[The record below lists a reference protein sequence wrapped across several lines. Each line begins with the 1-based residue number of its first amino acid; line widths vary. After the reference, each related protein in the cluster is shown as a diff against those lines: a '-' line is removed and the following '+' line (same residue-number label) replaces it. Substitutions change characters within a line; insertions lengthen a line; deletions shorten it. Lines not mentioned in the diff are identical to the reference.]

1 MIKQNQ
7 KYLNSIHVLFDA
19 IILCLSFGLAYF
31 IRFETIFDYS
41 YSRPFFPV
49 VLANETFWQSLMLK
63 SNYAKAL
70 IYLIPMY
77 LLIYFSFQLYSP
89 KRFRNRHF
97 EFFNLIKANI
107 CGIIGFILIIYLT
120 EPKYFSRYMI
130 FFFFLL
136 NIILDFIFRDIV
148 RQILRKTRQVGKNQ
162 KHVIVIGFS
171 VAAAAYIDRIRENPQ
186 WGYTLHGIFDDNVT
200 PDFEYRGYGWIG
212 TINDLPKYLASH
224 NLDEVAITLN
234 IKEYEKLEGL
244 VKICEK
250 SGVHTKFVPDY
261 YNFISSKPYT
271 EDLNGLPVI
280 NIRNVPLTNTFNK
293 TVKRAIDIVGS
304 IVAILLFSPVMI
316 ITAILVKKS
325 SPGPIIFKQIRV
337 GLGNREFPMYKFRSM
352 GVQDPSKEKTGWT
365 TSNDPRVTP
374 VGKVIRKTS
383 IDELPQLFNVLKG
396 DMSLVGPRPERP
408 QFVKKFQ
415 EEIPRYMIKHQV
427 RPGMTGWAQINGFRG
442 DTSIRGRIE
451 HDLYYIENWTLSL
464 DIKILFL
471 TVFKGF
477 INKNAY

>member
-7 KYLNSIHVLFDA
+7 KYLNFIHVILDA
-19 IILCLSFGLAYF
+19 LIICISFGLAYF
-31 IRFETIFDYS
+31 IRFNTVFSYS
-41 YSRPFFPV
+41 YSRKFFPT
-49 VLANETFWQSLMLK
+49 VLANETFFQALLIK

-70 IYLIPMY
+70 LYLVPLYLI
-77 LLIYFSFQLYSP
+77 IYFACQLYSP
-89 KRFRNRHF
+89 KRFRNYQF
-97 EFFNLIKANI
+97 ELSNLIQANVI
-107 CGIIGFILIIYLT
+107 GIIGFILMLFLT
-120 EPKYFSRYMI
+120 EPKYFSRTMLFL
-130 FFFFLL
+130 FFVL
-136 NIILDFIFRDIV
+136 NTLLDFI
-148 RQILRKTRQVGKNQ
+148 LRSIIRYFLRITRQLGKNQ

-186 WGYTLHGIFDDNVT
+186 WGYTLHGIFDDHVKEN
-200 PDFEYRGYGWIG
+200 FSYRGSKFIG
-212 TINDLPKYLASH
+212 KISDLPEYLATH
-224 NLDEVAITLN
+224 NLDEVAITLSIN
-234 IKEYEKLEGL
+234 EYSKLEGL

-280 NIRNVPLTNTFNK
+280 NIRNVPLTNTFNRV
-293 TVKRAIDIVGS
+293 TKRIIDIIGS
-304 IVAILLFSPVMI
+304 LVAIILFSPVMI
-316 ITAILVKKS
+316 VTAILVKKS
-325 SPGPIIFKQIRV
+325 SPGPILFKQIRV
-337 GLGNREFPMYKFRSM
+337 GFGNREFSMYKFRSM
-352 GVQDPSKEKTGWT
+352 GVQDPSKEKSGWT

-374 VGKVIRKTS
+374 IGKIIRKTS

-427 RPGMTGWAQINGFRG
+427 RPGMTGWAQINGYRG
-442 DTSIRGRIE
+442 DTSIKGRIE
-451 HDLYYIENWTLSL
+451 HDLYYIENWSLGL

-471 TVFKGF
+471 TIFKGF
-477 INKNAY
+477 VNKNAY

>member
-7 KYLNSIHVLFDA
+7 KYLNFIHVILDA
-19 IILCLSFGLAYF
+19 LIVCLSFGLAYF
-31 IRFETIFDYS
+31 VRFETIFSYS
-41 YSRPFFPV
+41 YSRRFFPT
-49 VLANETFWQSLMLK
+49 VLANETFFQALMIK

-70 IYLIPMY
+70 LYLVPLYLI
-77 LLIYFSFQLYSP
+77 IYFACQLYSP
-89 KRFRNRHF
+89 KRFRNQQF
-97 EFFNLIKANI
+97 ELTNLLKANI
-107 CGIIGFILIIYLT
+107 IGIIGFILLIYMT
-120 EPKYFSRYMI
+120 EPKYFSRLML
-130 FFFFLL
+130 FFFFLF
-136 NIILDFIFRDIV
+136 NVILDFLFRNVV
-148 RQILRKTRQVGKNQ
+148 RYILRKTRQLGKNQ

-186 WGYTLHGIFDDNVT
+186 WGYTLHGIFDDNVDD
-200 PDFEYRGYGWIG
+200 DFEYRGSHWIG
-212 TINDLPKYLASH
+212 KISDLPKYLETH

-234 IKEYEKLEGL
+234 IKEYAKLEGL

-293 TVKRAIDIVGS
+293 TTKRIIDIIGS

-316 ITAILVKKS
+316 VTAILVKKS
-325 SPGPIIFKQIRV
+325 SPGPIIFKQTRV
-337 GLGNREFPMYKFRSM
+337 GLGNREFSMYKFRSM
-352 GVQDPSKEKTGWT
+352 GVQDPSKEKAGWT

-374 VGKVIRKTS
+374 VGKVIRRTS

-427 RPGMTGWAQINGFRG
+427 RPGMTGWAQINGYRG
-442 DTSIRGRIE
+442 DTSIKGRIE
-451 HDLYYIENWTLSL
+451 HDLYYIENWSLGL

-471 TVFKGF
+471 TIFKGF
-477 INKNAY
+477 VNKNAY